1 MLEKGSEDDDSLSK
15 NLLEIWKVVAPV
27 LITIVPILV
36 RLANARTGVRNGGSQ
51 PVGSTSGM
59 STPDE
64 SPANLAPGK
73 RKAASDEDISVVC

>member
-51 PVGSTSGM
+51 RAGSMTSIA
-59 STPDE
+59 TPDE
-64 SPANLAPGK
+64 SRAILAPGT
-73 RKAASDEDISVVC
+73 RRADGGEETALV